1 MLSIYGKKI
10 RPHHEMERIISLTS
24 GYKEK
29 NLKKMAENHHPVT
42 RNIFILS

>member
-29 NLKKMAENHHPVT
+29 P
-42 RNIFILS
+42 